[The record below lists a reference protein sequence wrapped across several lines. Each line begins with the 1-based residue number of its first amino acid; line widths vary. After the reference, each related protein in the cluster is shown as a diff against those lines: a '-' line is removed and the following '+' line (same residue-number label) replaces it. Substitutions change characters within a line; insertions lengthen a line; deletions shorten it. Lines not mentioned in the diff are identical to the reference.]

1 VGGASTR
8 TLHVE
13 TSSNKHEQEPHN
25 MNLKTPLIMTASLLA
40 ATLSLAL
47 PNLDLEIT
55 GAKEPVKGATMARRA
70 SLQEDAVAS
79 TQDASSPQE
88 TRP

>member
-1 VGGASTR
+1 
-8 TLHVE
+8 
-13 TSSNKHEQEPHN
+13 

-55 GAKEPVKGATMARRA
+55 GAKQPVKGTTMARRA
-70 SLQEDAVAS
+70 SLQGHAVAS
-79 TQDASSPQE
+79 AQDGSSPQG
-88 TRP
+88 TNP

>member
-1 VGGASTR
+1 
-8 TLHVE
+8 
-13 TSSNKHEQEPHN
+13 

-55 GAKEPVKGATMARRA
+55 GAKEPVKGATMTRRA
-70 SLQEDAVAS
+70 SLQEHGVAS
-79 TQDASSPQE
+79 AQDASSSRG